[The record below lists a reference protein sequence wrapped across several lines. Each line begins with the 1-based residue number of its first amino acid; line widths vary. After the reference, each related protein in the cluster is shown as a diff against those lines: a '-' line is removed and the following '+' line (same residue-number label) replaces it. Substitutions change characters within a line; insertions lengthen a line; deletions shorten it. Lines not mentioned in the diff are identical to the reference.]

1 MIHGEK
7 RLINQYRKYS
17 RSPKAPTSCDDK
29 FSVLCHVAGG
39 GEVGVRQ
46 AEENVR
52 LWLET
57 VSLNVRSLNVSLFQR
72 QLKVLTMQVSR

>member
-1 MIHGEK
+1 MIHGEN
-7 RLINQYRKYS
+7 RLINKYIKYS
-17 RSPKAPTSCDDK
+17 CSPKAPTSCDDK

-39 GEVGVRQ
+39 EGGVHQ
-46 AEENVR
+46 SEENVC